1 MEEAEERARDSDL
14 TLNEFLENRTIADIV
29 DQFTQEENC
38 AWLAGNDFFMGN
50 NGYFAPIREVS
61 EGSHDAT
68 MAETVSD
75 VSMAD
80 AEGVM
85 TQGDA
90 QDTAATLDESGAT
103 VQSAASQ
110 GTAGL
115 SSSSASAPR
124 TILGAE
130 APPGLLLAIED
141 IKPDEFYQASGQ
153 IRPALQNLPEQ
164 LQNQE
169 ETQLEAWVH
178 STDNYSSDLWTD
190 MEYARKACD
199 RTGGRIHFV
208 LRPMSFGP
216 DHPHMKN
223 YTKVAIPGLLPYLD
237 DYIMGA
243 HDPYVEDF
251 HWSMDDNRHTESQSQ
266 ELTESDVPNLLLLGQ
281 DPGNQLIR
289 AGHEKRPSR
298 LKELWPG

>member
-1 MEEAEERARDSDL
+1 
-14 TLNEFLENRTIADIV
+14 
-29 DQFTQEENC
+29 
-38 AWLAGNDFFMGN
+38 
-50 NGYFAPIREVS
+50 
-61 EGSHDAT
+61 
-68 MAETVSD
+68 MAESVSD

-80 AEGVM
+80 AEGA
-85 TQGDA
+85 TAQGA

-103 VQSAASQ
+103 VQSATSQ
-110 GTAGL
+110 ETAGL

-153 IRPALQNLPEQ
+153 IRSALQNLPEQ

-190 MEYARKACD
+190 MEYAKKACD

-208 LRPMSFGP
+208 RRAMSFGP

-223 YTKVAIPGLLPYLD
+223 YSKVAIPGLLPYLD

-251 HWSMDDNRHTESQSQ
+251 HWSMDDNRHTESQSP
-266 ELTESDVPNLLLLGQ
+266 ELTEGDVPNLLLFA
-281 DPGNQLIR
+281 P
-289 AGHEKRPSR
+289 
-298 LKELWPG
+298 KEVIDRVRSQATSSSVPAMRRDF

>member
-1 MEEAEERARDSDL
+1 MDL

-68 MAETVSD
+68 TAETVSD

-80 AEGVM
+80 AEGAM
-85 TQGDA
+85 AQGDV

-110 GTAGL
+110 ETAGL

-153 IRPALQNLPEQ
+153 IRSALQNLPEQ

-190 MEYARKACD
+190 MEHARKACD
-199 RTGGRIHFV
+199 R
-208 LRPMSFGP
+208 
-216 DHPHMKN
+216 
-223 YTKVAIPGLLPYLD
+223 
-237 DYIMGA
+237 
-243 HDPYVEDF
+243 
-251 HWSMDDNRHTESQSQ
+251 
-266 ELTESDVPNLLLLGQ
+266 
-281 DPGNQLIR
+281 
-289 AGHEKRPSR
+289 
-298 LKELWPG
+298 

>member
-1 MEEAEERARDSDL
+1 M
-14 TLNEFLENRTIADIV
+14 TLNEFLENRAIADTV

-50 NGYFAPIREVS
+50 NGHFAPIREVS

-68 MAETVSD
+68 MAESVSD
-75 VSMAD
+75 APMAD
-80 AEGVM
+80 AEGS
-85 TQGDA
+85 TAQGA
-90 QDTAATLDESGAT
+90 QDAAATLDESGAT
-103 VQSAASQ
+103 VQSATSQ
-110 GTAGL
+110 ETAGL

-153 IRPALQNLPEQ
+153 IRSALQNLPEQ

-190 MEYARKACD
+190 MEYAKKACD

-208 LRPMSFGP
+208 RR
-216 DHPHMKN
+216 
-223 YTKVAIPGLLPYLD
+223 VQI
-237 DYIMGA
+237 
-243 HDPYVEDF
+243 
-251 HWSMDDNRHTESQSQ
+251 
-266 ELTESDVPNLLLLGQ
+266 
-281 DPGNQLIR
+281 IR
-289 AGHEKRPSR
+289 T
-298 LKELWPG
+298 